1 VSGGAPDAVFFPRA
15 AVWPLRCFH
24 LRVTRASTLL
34 RSFSAV
40 KPMSERIS
48 QQKFDQLVT
57 SLRARDHAGIGDCMP
72 YDGGAQ
78 VSHTLDHL
86 AREHERRQGMDWD
99 DVCPAYGLAVLTHGA
114 YRLPSDDEPL
124 ETLWNEVGS
133 ESRLLWPEVR
143 DLVAEAWRWLDA
155 LRSQSEMT

>member
-1 VSGGAPDAVFFPRA
+1 MA
-15 AVWPLRCFH
+15 
-24 LRVTRASTLL
+24 
-34 RSFSAV
+34 
-40 KPMSERIS
+40 ERIS
-48 QQKFDQLVT
+48 QQQFDHLVA
-57 SLRARDHAGIGDCMP
+57 SLRARDHGAISDCMP
-72 YDGGAQ
+72 YDGVAH

-86 AREHERRQGMDWD
+86 AREHERREGMDWD
-99 DVCPAYGLAVLTHGA
+99 DVCPAYGLAVITHGA